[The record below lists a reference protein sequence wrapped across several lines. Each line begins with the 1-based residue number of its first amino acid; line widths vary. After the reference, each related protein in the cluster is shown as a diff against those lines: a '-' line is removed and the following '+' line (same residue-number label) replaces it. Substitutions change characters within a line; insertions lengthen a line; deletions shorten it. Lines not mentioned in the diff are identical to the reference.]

1 MKTFGTPFA
10 ILGALGLAVSGASL
24 LSAQVL
30 EKPYWAA
37 LRFNE
42 TNMRVGP
49 SREYPIDWVYK
60 RKGLPVRVLR
70 SRDEWDLVEDPEGT
84 KGWISGSQ
92 LTRTRGALV
101 IGEEPVAMREEPLA
115 NAKLRW
121 RAEPGVVASLLTCRD
136 GWCEIDA
143 EGKTGWVPADGLWGD
158 EDPSDAK

>member
-1 MKTFGTPFA
+1 MKMVGTPIA
-10 ILGALGLAVSGASL
+10 ILGALGLAASGASL
-24 LSAQVL
+24 LTAHAP

-37 LRFNE
+37 LKFNQ

-70 SRDEWDLVEDPEGT
+70 SRDEWDLVQDPDGT

-92 LTRTRGALV
+92 LTRTRAVLV
-101 IGEEPVAMREEPLA
+101 IGEEPVALREEAVA
-115 NAKLRW
+115 NSKLRW

-136 GWCEIDA
+136 GWCKIDA
-143 EGKTGWVPADGLWGD
+143 EGRTGWLVAERLWGD
-158 EDPSDAK
+158 GDPSDAE